1 MVIQSIRLKDFR
13 NYDAL
18 TLEPSPSINILY
30 GQNGSGKTN
39 IVEAIHYCALGKSHR
54 TNQDREVVRKDCM
67 SAACGVTL
75 RKKVTKE
82 EIAIKL
88 TPYETKKK
96 GVFIERKKASRLS
109 DLMGHLQC
117 VIFSPEDLLLIKE
130 GPSLRRKY
138 IDMMIS
144 QMQPVYFI
152 ELQKYQKAL
161 EQRNA
166 ILKDCRKNGSSQD
179 EMMEVFEEQM
189 AKSSSII
196 IPIRSQM
203 IGRIGEIA
211 SQTYKDISGRD
222 NESFSMNYL
231 CSLKERE
238 QIESQ
243 VKEALRK
250 GRTDDIFRGS
260 TSFGL
265 HREDI
270 QMILNEKEMKL
281 FASQGQVRTAALSM
295 KLSQITLFQ
304 EETGENPILL
314 LDDVMSELDMG
325 RRTRLVEK
333 ISSVQTFITCT
344 DESDI
349 ALSERPRSYQ
359 ISLDPEGKGTVEMT
373 DQGQD
378 SIEEVQDEAE
388 PDFS

>member
-1 MVIQSIRLKDFR
+1 MVIQAIRLKDFR
-13 NYDAL
+13 NYDTL

-88 TPYETKKK
+88 TPSEAKKK

-152 ELQKYQKAL
+152 ELQKYLKAL

-166 ILKDCRKNGSSQD
+166 ILKDCRKNGNSQD
-179 EMMEVFEEQM
+179 DMMEVFEEQM
-189 AKSSSII
+189 AKSSGVI

-203 IGRIGEIA
+203 IHRIGEFA
-211 SQTYKDISGRD
+211 SQTYQDISGRN
-222 NESFSMNYL
+222 NERFSINYL

-238 QIESQ
+238 QIEDQ
-243 VKEALRK
+243 IKEILKKA
-250 GRTDDIFRGS
+250 RTEDVFRGT
-260 TSFGL
+260 TSFGI

-270 QMILNEKEMKL
+270 QMILNEKEMKI
-281 FASQGQVRTAALSM
+281 FASQGQIRTAALSM
-295 KLSQITLFQ
+295 KLAQISLFQ

-333 ISSVQTFITCT
+333 IASVQTFITCT

-349 ALSERPRSYQ
+349 ALTERPRSYQ
-359 ISLDPEGKGTVEMT
+359 ISLDEDGKGMVKLT
-373 DQGQD
+373 DPGKD
-378 SIEEVQDEAE
+378 VIEDMKDESD